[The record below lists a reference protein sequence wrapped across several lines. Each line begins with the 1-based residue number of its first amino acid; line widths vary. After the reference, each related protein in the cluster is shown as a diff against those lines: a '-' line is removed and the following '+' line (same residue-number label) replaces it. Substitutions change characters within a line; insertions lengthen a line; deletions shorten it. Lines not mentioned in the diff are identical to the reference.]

1 MSAYPATGGTAKAP
15 TSGMWPKGEPKSVR
29 DAYDAKQN
37 AKAGK
42 GGKGG
47 GKK

>member
-1 MSAYPATGGTAKAP
+1 MSTYPATGGTAKAP

-29 DAYDAKQN
+29 DAYDAK
-37 AKAGK
+37 AGK